1 MQTPVLELIRAAMNV
16 NNILFDG
23 EDPDANATRA
33 GLFQLNSMLDS
44 WSGEQIMVYSER
56 NDLFSLVPGQ
66 ATYAVG
72 PAGNF
77 VMPRPVEIIG
87 AQIVTPANENYPVD
101 VISNLEYQRISDKDA
116 EFDIPTSVGVLTSF
130 PSLQLSFWPKPS
142 TAYQVRLIS
151 RVQFAELASVT
162 QIVSLPPGYQEAIVY
177 NLAVRI
183 ATARQM
189 PLSDAA
195 VQLAQSSLARVKRNN
210 LTDAR
215 LEIPDIL
222 GNDPGYINWDNG

>member
-56 NDLFSLVPGQ
+56 NDVFTLVPGQ
-66 ATYAVG
+66 ATYTVG

-87 AQIVTPANENYPVD
+87 VQIVSDGDSYPIA
-101 VISNLEYQRISDKDA
+101 VISNLEYQRIGDKQA
-116 EFDIPTSVGVLTSF
+116 TADIPSSVGVLTSF
-130 PSLQLSFWPKPS
+130 PSVSLSFWPMPS
-142 TAYQVRLIS
+142 VANQVRLVS
-151 RVQFAELASVT
+151 RVQFTEFTSVT
-162 QIVSLPPGYQEAIVY
+162 QIVSLPPGYQEAIIY
-177 NLAVRI
+177 NLAFRI

-189 PLSDAA
+189 PMADSAI
-195 VQLAQSSLARVKRNN
+195 QLAQSSLARIKRNN
-210 LTDAR
+210 LVDYR

-222 GNDPGYINWDNG
+222 GNAPEYINWDNG

>member
-23 EDPDANATRA
+23 EDPDANAARA
-33 GLFQLNSMLDS
+33 ALFQLNSMLDS

-72 PAGNF
+72 PTGDF
-77 VMPRPVEIIG
+77 VMPRPVEIVG
-87 AQIVTPANENYPVD
+87 AQIVTTANENYPID
-101 VISNLEYQRISDKDA
+101 VISNLEYQRIGDKEA
-116 EFDIPTSVGVLTSF
+116 TADIPSSVGVLTSF
-130 PSLQLSFWPKPS
+130 PSISLSFWPVPNV
-142 TAYQVRLIS
+142 ANQVRLIS
-151 RVQFAELASVT
+151 RVQFAELTSVT

-195 VQLAQSSLARVKRNN
+195 VQLAQSSLARIKRNN